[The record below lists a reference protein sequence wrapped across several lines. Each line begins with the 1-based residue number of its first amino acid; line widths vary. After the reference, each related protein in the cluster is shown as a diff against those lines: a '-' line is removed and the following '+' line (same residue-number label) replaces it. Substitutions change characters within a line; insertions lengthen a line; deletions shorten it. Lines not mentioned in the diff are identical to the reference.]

1 MYCGIFIFVLG
12 KIIYK
17 DKNVRIPKV
26 MQILC
31 TQYTQM
37 YRLQILLHIW
47 KNRNPYDSI
56 ASLILTFLGTPLEF
70 PLTME

>member
-37 YRLQILLHIW
+37 YR
-47 KNRNPYDSI
+47 
-56 ASLILTFLGTPLEF
+56 
-70 PLTME
+70 

>member
-1 MYCGIFIFVLG
+1 MYCGIFIFVLGKHG

-47 KNRNPYDSI
+47 KNRNPVPVDR
-56 ASLILTFLGTPLEF
+56 
-70 PLTME
+70 

>member
-26 MQILC
+26 MQILLP
-31 TQYTQM
+31 QYTQM

-47 KNRNPYDSI
+47 KNRNPVPVDR
-56 ASLILTFLGTPLEF
+56 
-70 PLTME
+70 

>member
-37 YRLQILLHIW
+37 YRLHLGKTVTQCPLITSLYL
-47 KNRNPYDSI
+47 PVCTQVSI
-56 ASLILTFLGTPLEF
+56 ASLILTFF
-70 PLTME
+70 